1 MKTSKVMKLLMAAM
15 MMGMLSFPSDMSG
28 KVIKVT
34 SSTSTNNDDNREDQ
48 YPHRVPPRNFSK
60 EASAH
65 FDHAEGQLDIFFY
78 ADAPIAE
85 IEIYK
90 DGSLVTFK
98 TRSVCVGDEE
108 TFDLSSYG
116 SGDYEIIIIGV
127 GDEDLY
133 GTFQY

>member
-1 MKTSKVMKLLMAAM
+1 MKTSKVMKLLMAAL

-34 SSTSTNNDDNREDQ
+34 SSTNNDDNREEQ
-48 YPHRVPPRNFSK
+48 YPHRVPPRNFSR

-65 FDHAEGQLDIFFY
+65 FDHATGQLDIFFY

-90 DGSLVTFK
+90 DGSLVTSK

-108 TFDLSSYG
+108 TFDLSSFG
-116 SGDYEIIIIGV
+116 SGDYEIIIIGI